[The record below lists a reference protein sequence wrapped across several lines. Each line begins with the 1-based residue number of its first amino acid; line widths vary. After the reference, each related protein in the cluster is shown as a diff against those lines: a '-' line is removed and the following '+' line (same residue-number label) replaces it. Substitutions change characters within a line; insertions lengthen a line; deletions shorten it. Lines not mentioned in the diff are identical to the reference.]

1 MPRSECKSPT
11 MRTRGEK
18 TSQRMR
24 LWVVR
29 LYSLIYRST
38 SNTALGPNVKSS
50 IKRKKNERNK
60 DWSETVSSV
69 WLLSCRWRKKIK
81 KKWWSWMPFGRKH
94 VKIAQLCEDKGKAC
108 TGSQPSSSIWVSSSL
123 SPGGTWKYGSYGG
136 PEWIYCHLLAPPVWT
151 ILRRRR
157 AWLLVIYTPWFTT
170 DERPVQ
176 SKFQVPLMIPLHWTT
191 LLTSLYICAQKL

>member
-1 MPRSECKSPT
+1 

-18 TSQRMR
+18 TSKRMR
-24 LWVVR
+24 LRVVC
-29 LYSLIYRST
+29 LYSHIYTST
-38 SNTALGPNVKSS
+38 SNTTLVPNVKSS
-50 IKRKKNERNK
+50 LKRKKKWKEQRE
-60 DWSETVSSV
+60 WSVTVSSV
-69 WLLSCRWRKKIK
+69 WLLSCRLRKKIFFK
-81 KKWWSWMPFGRKH
+81 KKLWSWMPFGRKH

-151 ILRRRR
+151 TVRCKR
-157 AWLLVIYTPWFTT
+157 AWLPVIYTPWCTT

-176 SKFQVPLMIPLHWTT
+176 SKFQVPLMVPLHRTT
-191 LLTSLYICAQKL
+191 LLTSLYICAQKW